1 MHLGGFNAHWRVCF
15 SISKLFP
22 GTLVLPPPFRFPI
35 AKRDSLFSIVEMKRV
50 LLCASLQSCPFVIV
64 LCSFLGIKKKKKK
77 NRSGTAPKS
86 NHRSST
92 IGEMVLHPEFGII
105 WEEKHKG
112 VAECQ
117 VCVCVS
123 LSSNGSN

>member
-1 MHLGGFNAHWRVCF
+1 M
-15 SISKLFP
+15 
-22 GTLVLPPPFRFPI
+22 
-35 AKRDSLFSIVEMKRV
+35 
-50 LLCASLQSCPFVIV
+50 
-64 LCSFLGIKKKKKK
+64 
-77 NRSGTAPKS
+77 PKS
-86 NHRSST
+86 NRWSST

-123 LSSNGSN
+123 LSPVMAQIDPFFSKCL

>member
-1 MHLGGFNAHWRVCF
+1 
-15 SISKLFP
+15 
-22 GTLVLPPPFRFPI
+22 
-35 AKRDSLFSIVEMKRV
+35 MKRV
-50 LLCASLQSCPFVIV
+50 LLCASLQPCPFVIV
-64 LCSFLGIKKKKKK
+64 LCSFLGIEKKILK
-77 NRSGTAPKS
+77 NRSGTVPKS
-86 NHRSST
+86 NRQSST